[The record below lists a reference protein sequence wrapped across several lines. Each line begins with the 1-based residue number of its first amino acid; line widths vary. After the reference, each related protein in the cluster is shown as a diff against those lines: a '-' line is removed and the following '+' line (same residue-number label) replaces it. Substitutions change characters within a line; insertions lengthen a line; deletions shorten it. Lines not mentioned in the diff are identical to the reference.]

1 MKKLVGLFGLL
12 ALFTVPALAQDSTT
26 APPDQAPTAPTEPA
40 TPVKVKHTNPTP
52 KYEISGGFTY
62 RTYYGSNSSSIGMYG
77 GFGSFDYNIFRW
89 LGAEGE
95 GLGVTGTLKVIGI
108 PPVDLKVYTIL
119 GGPKFYPF
127 GHRKITPFGHFLYG
141 VGINTSAIPPFA
153 GYGGNSNTVA
163 VSAWEV
169 GGGLDFY
176 PGKHWGFRLIQ
187 YDYGSAKFL
196 GNGVPN
202 QGSQRLSFGVVYR
215 FGQK

>member
-12 ALFTVPALAQDSTT
+12 ALLTVPALAQDSTN
-26 APPDQAPTAPTEPA
+26 APPDQAPTAPTEP
-40 TPVKVKHTNPTP
+40 VKVKRTFPTP

-62 RTYYGSNSSSIGMYG
+62 RTYYGSNASKIGMYG

-89 LGAEGE
+89 LGVEGE

-108 PPVDLKVYTIL
+108 PPVDLKVFTIL

-127 GHRKITPFGHFLYG
+127 GHHKLAPFAHFLYG
-141 VGINTSAIPPFA
+141 AGINTTSIPPFA
-153 GYGGNSNTVA
+153 GYGGNSNAVA
-163 VSAWEV
+163 VTAWEV
-169 GGGLDFY
+169 GGGLDFN
-176 PGKHWGFRLIQ
+176 PGKHWGFRLVQ